1 MANKRWR
8 FGRIRNLADVEFALT
23 ELEKILDENLFTTDR
38 VVDTEENAEYLTAS
52 ANDALKAEKVFQS
65 GTNTT
70 FTTTASTAQVDVAD
84 ASKTVKGAAS
94 FTEGEGIDITASSGD
109 ITISGEDASTTN
121 KGIASFTKGEGI
133 DLTIVSGDVTISG
146 EDASTTNKGIASFTE
161 GEGIDLTIV
170 SGDVTV
176 AGEDA
181 ATGNRGIIALDEDLG
196 GSAALPNVVGI
207 QSNPVEAGTPATD
220 DIYRWDGS
228 QFLRWSPKYL
238 TARLSANQTANLAA
252 NNHVEFDTKSADSG
266 HITLST
272 GTGQANGIFT
282 IPPGVWV
289 IFAGVL
295 VSFNAAT
302 GAMSLTWENDADD
315 SVIDHNF
322 AISARPYDSAD
333 QVSAMTS
340 VAVILVNSVSTDVKL
355 DIAASSNATAINR
368 NQTGVTIFALA

>member
-70 FTTTASTAQVDVAD
+70 FATTASTARVDVAD

-94 FTEGEGIDITASSGD
+94 FTEGEGIDIVASNGD
-109 ITISGEDASTTN
+109 I
-121 KGIASFTKGEGI
+121 
-133 DLTIVSGDVTISG
+133 TISG

-302 GAMSLTWENDADD
+302 GAMSLKWENDADD

>member
-70 FTTTASTAQVDVAD
+70 FATTASTARVDVAD

-94 FTEGEGIDITASSGD
+94 FTEGEGIDIVASNGD
-109 ITISGEDASTTN
+109 I
-121 KGIASFTKGEGI
+121 
-133 DLTIVSGDVTISG
+133 TISG

-170 SGDVTV
+170 SGDVAISGEDASTTNKGIASFTEGEGIDLTITSGDV
-176 AGEDA
+176 TIAAEDA

-196 GSAALPNVVGI
+196 GTASLPNVVGI
-207 QSNPVEAGTPATD
+207 QSNPVEAGVPTTD
-220 DIYRWDGS
+220 DIYRWNGS
-228 QFLRWSPKYL
+228 QFARWSPKYL
-238 TARLSANQTANLAA
+238 SASLSANQAGAVA
-252 NNHVEFDTKSADSG
+252 DEHVEFDTKGADSG

-282 IPPGVWV
+282 IPAGVWLLMAHV
-289 IFAGVL
+289 RVAFTSSSGVL
-295 VSFNAAT
+295 QLQFRD
-302 GAMSLTWENDADD
+302 DADD
-315 SVIDHNF
+315 SAIDLGIRLF
-322 AISARPYDSAD
+322 ARPHTSAAD
-333 QVSAMTS
+333 THSMSVVQAM
-340 VAVILVNSVSTDVKL
+340 LVNSVSADVKL
-355 DIAASSNATAINR
+355 DIFSETDLDQLSSTN
-368 NQTGVTIFALA
+368 TGITIFALA